1 MGKRHPNLPAWQW
14 RIAPD
19 ASSDGTREGLQLLSM
34 VLFALGF
41 LLLASG
47 VFTQDLTNV
56 AIGVIGL
63 VAASALQRKRQ
74 ALEA

>member
-14 RIAPD
+14 RVAPQH
-19 ASSDGTREGLQLLSM
+19 SNDGTREGLQLLS
-34 VLFALGF
+34 VILFALAF

-63 VAASALQRKRQ
+63 VAASAVQRKRQ
-74 ALEA
+74 TLEA

>member
-1 MGKRHPNLPAWQW
+1 MGKRHPNFPAWQW
-14 RIAPD
+14 RVAPQ
-19 ASSDGTREGLQLLSM
+19 ASSDGTREGLQLLS
-34 VLFALGF
+34 VILFALAF

-63 VAASALQRKRQ
+63 VAASAVQRKRQ
-74 ALEA
+74 TLEA